1 MRDNYQSLP
10 QTSKELLKFKNVIDT
25 LECSSRTNE
34 VEDTAEET
42 TWNAAQRDM
51 EMSKVDGR
59 EKRQFPNLNLLR
71 ALEGELRK

>member
-59 EKRQFPNLNLLR
+59 EKR
-71 ALEGELRK
+71 